1 MSHTVYK
8 TLEEIKQEV
17 IDKLNDSDT
26 TPVRI
31 TRAYESIFGANIS
44 HSVGE
49 HAPEGKFKVV
59 ITESSSN

>member
-1 MSHTVYK
+1 MSTTVYK
-8 TLEEIKQEV
+8 TLEEIKQEIV
-17 IDKLNDSDT
+17 DKLNDSNT

-31 TRAYESIFGANIS
+31 TRAYESVFGANIS

>member
-1 MSHTVYK
+1 MSTTVYK
-8 TLEEIKQEV
+8 TLEEIKQEI
-17 IDKLNDSDT
+17 IDKLNDSNT

-31 TRAYESIFGANIS
+31 TRAYESVFGANIS

>member
-1 MSHTVYK
+1 MSHTEYK

-17 IDKLNDSDT
+17 IDTLNASDNI
-26 TPVRI
+26 PKRI
-31 TRAYESIFGANIS
+31 TRAYESLFGANIS

-59 ITESSSN
+59 ITESSNN

>member
-1 MSHTVYK
+1 MTVYK
-8 TLEEIKQEV
+8 TLEELKQEV

-31 TRAYESIFGANIS
+31 TRAYESMFGANIS

-49 HAPEGKFKVV
+49 YAPDGKFKVV
-59 ITESSSN
+59 ITVKANN

>member
-1 MSHTVYK
+1 MTVYK

>member
-59 ITESSSN
+59 ITESSNN

>member
-1 MSHTVYK
+1 MTVYK
-8 TLEEIKQEV
+8 TLEELKQEV